1 MDVHARDVTA
11 QLAEQRVSS
20 INDFKWTSQLRR
32 DCMAGRTCLMVA
44 AAACLRL
51 QPHCMPCALC
61 MRQRHAS
68 FLASFSPSH
77 RYGWSDHESS
87 NVMVRMINAALPYGH
102 EYLGNSSR
110 LVITPLTDRAYRTL
124 IGAVTLGL
132 GGALEGPAG
141 TGTLPCCAHVVLK
154 TSQLLTYKLLY
165 NHNACVD
172 ASQARQ
178 RLSRTWP
185 KQWGC
190 SVLFSTALMA

>member
-1 MDVHARDVTA
+1 MPWRWHAFIWDEKLEHALCLQVVECVRNQLHSLERKTLTGLIVMDVHARDVTA

-87 NVMVRMINAALPYGH
+87 NVMVRMINAAPVLYKH
-102 EYLGNSSR
+102 
-110 LVITPLTDRAYRTL
+110 ITPPNKKK
-124 IGAVTLGL
+124 V
-132 GGALEGPAG
+132 
-141 TGTLPCCAHVVLK
+141 
-154 TSQLLTYKLLY
+154 
-165 NHNACVD
+165 
-172 ASQARQ
+172 
-178 RLSRTWP
+178 
-185 KQWGC
+185 
-190 SVLFSTALMA
+190 